1 MPDIYKYSSKHNDF
15 NFPSRMELL
24 PDLNMDIDPSELNEI
39 LFHGFDIQNITKYK
53 VYDRRVEG
61 YSVIVTGILQNGER
75 ANLVIDQIPIY
86 FDTRVSKSNTIYE
99 KREIVKIIK
108 ESIPNDENEHWEV
121 IERYPGVGFFE
132 NKVYYL
138 RYYFQNQWDRKK
150 ALKAIKSARNKYET
164 ASDIDR
170 SLIQSNIVNYEW
182 TFGDWSIVRN
192 YDCHYDEERK
202 IHILFINDPNDFEA
216 VSRPLSAEPPKC
228 QTPQVPIYF
237 HIPMDIE
244 VNGTSDALPTVHN
257 REEKIFMLS
266 GGVYRSDKP
275 DKPLVSFTISH
286 MKCME
291 DEYQNYMSSSKR
303 QEFMD
308 NDQPDWILILTENE
322 EETLLAYADILGKI
336 QPEFRS
342 QFNGYSFDDP
352 YIVTRIHQYEK
363 LEEFVEKITIVPYPY
378 VNFNGNVNEKFKRVL
393 LETHIK
399 LEAGVFDSNDNRRRL
414 NYIGSINVDIMC
426 AMKKL
431 NAKDDLLSGH
441 ALRAYLDRYGLPKKI
456 DMSIKA
462 MNDYYKDEDGIGMLL
477 ASDYCTVDAL
487 SCHRIANKVSLF
499 QSYLTLAHLALCT
512 PSDSALR
519 AGGMKVKNVIYCFG
533 KRMDLNYS
541 EYTIP
546 ERIEGRYPGAVV
558 FAPVRGRYTEVPTI
572 ALDFSSLY
580 PSIMRALWTS
590 SETYIDVDKK
600 PNRVAKLREK
610 GYDVYEFNPKWN
622 YEKKDEDNG
631 GTIEGTIDKK
641 VAFVRHHPDGTECR
655 GVYPKCL
662 EFLTNIRKMY
672 KKKMAKA
679 MDKVAKLEKDI
690 EAKGET
696 VDLMMEMFEARLE
709 EKDYNQKQLAVKII
723 SNTIYGQLG
732 SERFNLYNPF
742 IASTITLTGQKLI
755 TAASDVATGKGFK
768 RLYGDSFTGNTPVIV
783 RQDNNI
789 WISRVDE
796 LIPEKDWEDR
806 EDGKQYFDCE
816 NLEIWEVNRFVKA
829 NQIIRHKTKKKI
841 VRVNT
846 HCGLVDVTTDHSLFK
861 SDGTKISP
869 DDIVVTSGL
878 KKDNTYVEGTELLTT
893 SFDNLLTEFKDNEK
907 DYGITEDLAWCYGFW
922 MAEGCARYY
931 NYDYKKNANCRHI
944 YRWFLDNKDL
954 SLLEKCK
961 AVFGLDFDTKIIPHP
976 KNDVYRLVVKGDV
989 KTQCL
994 KFSDMFYN
1002 EHREK
1007 RVPMEILYSSEKV
1020 AKAFLDGFYE
1030 GDGDVKRRNTRG
1042 YEYRVISQKGHQS
1055 CLELSIL
1062 IKKCGYDKVSISTV
1076 SGCNDNA
1083 FALTYNTN
1091 IIHRSSN
1098 VVKKKYT
1105 LYEEYNDFVYD
1116 FNTETGKHHCGVGNL
1131 ICSNT
1136 DSCFLLPTV
1145 EMMRGAT
1152 EPAEKVKICQDLA
1165 ENDLLPHIHV
1175 EMRKITQRDT
1185 DVIKME
1191 LDKLLYPAIYL
1202 GKKRYAGVIYE
1213 GDKKPH
1219 DYISGLEFVK
1229 RGRSKLLVDLSKEVV
1244 AQVLDLD
1251 NNKKVKDMV
1260 LEVFKAGIDRIQRE
1274 PLDYFIKK
1282 AKYRTG
1288 KEGFLSLFIERM
1300 KQYAV
1305 YDPVLYELP
1314 DPNTVFEYIITSQEH
1329 SILHNGNQRK
1339 LKTSDK
1345 MEFKHVVE
1353 QSPFLKPDYIY
1364 YIEDVIGALA
1374 RFICFHD
1381 EFNDDINDN
1390 DDDVI
1395 DKKSNES
1402 AKKYL
1407 SEVLKEHMGIKK
1419 IKHTIIKRQIKRINA
1434 EHSKQYGELLE
1445 VLQQGFDRN
1454 IRDENICLFIINLC
1468 KEVPELSGI
1477 EEDNIHKQIRDEEK
1491 YIESRK
1497 GKLTGIYSRFLND
1510 MNLGSKSE
1518 VDDVSI
1524 FNKSPKISSSTK
1536 DICNKIE
1543 RLKYLN
1549 AVNTKK
1555 ESVDEIMSLLLDI
1568 FK

>member
-1 MPDIYKYSSKHNDF
+1 MPDIYKYSSKHNNF
-15 NFPSRMELL
+15 NFPSRIELL
-24 PDLNMDIDPSELNEI
+24 SDLNMDIDPSELDEI

-86 FDTRVSKSNTIYE
+86 FDTRISKANTIYE

-164 ASDIDR
+164 ASDVDG
-170 SLIQSNIVNYEW
+170 SLIQSNIINYEW

-216 VSRPLSAEPPKC
+216 VNRPLSAEPPKC
-228 QTPQVPIYF
+228 QTPQVPVYF

-363 LEEFVEKITIVPYPY
+363 LEEFVEKITIVPYSY
-378 VNFNGNVNEKFKRVL
+378 VNFSGNTNEMFKRVL
-393 LETHIK
+393 LDTHIK

-414 NYIGSINVDIMC
+414 NYIGSINVDVMC

-456 DMSIKA
+456 DMSIKD

-546 ERIEGRYPGAVV
+546 ERIEGKYPGAVV

-631 GTIEGTIDKK
+631 GTIEGTIDKQ

-696 VDLMMEMFEARLE
+696 ADLMMEMFEARLE

-723 SNTIYGQLG
+723 SNTIYGKIG
-732 SERFNLYNPF
+732 SPAFNLFNPY

-755 TAASDVATGKGFK
+755 TAASDVATGKGYI
-768 RLYGDSFTGNTPVIV
+768 RLYGD
-783 RQDNNI
+783 
-789 WISRVDE
+789 
-796 LIPEKDWEDR
+796 
-806 EDGKQYFDCE
+806 
-816 NLEIWEVNRFVKA
+816 
-829 NQIIRHKTKKKI
+829 
-841 VRVNT
+841 
-846 HCGLVDVTTDHSLFK
+846 
-861 SDGTKISP
+861 
-869 DDIVVTSGL
+869 
-878 KKDNTYVEGTELLTT
+878 
-893 SFDNLLTEFKDNEK
+893 
-907 DYGITEDLAWCYGFW
+907 
-922 MAEGCARYY
+922 
-931 NYDYKKNANCRHI
+931 
-944 YRWFLDNKDL
+944 
-954 SLLEKCK
+954 
-961 AVFGLDFDTKIIPHP
+961 
-976 KNDVYRLVVKGDV
+976 
-989 KTQCL
+989 
-994 KFSDMFYN
+994 
-1002 EHREK
+1002 
-1007 RVPMEILYSSEKV
+1007 
-1020 AKAFLDGFYE
+1020 
-1030 GDGDVKRRNTRG
+1030 
-1042 YEYRVISQKGHQS
+1042 
-1055 CLELSIL
+1055 
-1062 IKKCGYDKVSISTV
+1062 
-1076 SGCNDNA
+1076 
-1083 FALTYNTN
+1083 
-1091 IIHRSSN
+1091 
-1098 VVKKKYT
+1098 
-1105 LYEEYNDFVYD
+1105 
-1116 FNTETGKHHCGVGNL
+1116 
-1131 ICSNT
+1131 T
-1136 DSCFLLPTV
+1136 DSIFLLPTV
-1145 EMMRGAT
+1145 EMMRGT
-1152 EPAEKVKICQDLA
+1152 DIPAEKVKICQELA
-1165 ENDLLPHIHV
+1165 EKDLLPDIHV
-1175 EMRKITQRDT
+1175 EMKKITKRDT

-1191 LDKLLYPAIYL
+1191 LDKLLYPALYT
-1202 GKKRYAGVIYE
+1202 GKKKYVGTIYE

-1219 DYISGLEFVK
+1219 DYISGMEYVK
-1229 RGRSKLLVDLSKEVV
+1229 RGKSKLLVDLSKEVV

-1260 LEVFKAGIDRIQRE
+1260 LEVFKAGIDRIQKE
-1274 PLDYFIKK
+1274 PLDYFVKK

-1300 KQYAV
+1300 KQCAV

-1395 DKKSNES
+1395 DKKSNEN

-1407 SEVLKEHMGIKK
+1407 SEVLKEYMGIKK
-1419 IKHTIIKRQIKRINA
+1419 IKHTIIKRQIKKINA

-1454 IRDENICLFIINLC
+1454 IRAESICLFITNLC

-1555 ESVDEIMSLLLDI
+1555 ESTDEIMSLLLDI